1 MTSKVRTRLLLSALL
16 SFAVLSPAH
25 AQDKAEP
32 AKTEKPAAKEEA
44 KPVKKAEKKV
54 DLRKPKTVEAQSVT
68 TQPTGVTKEWIDA
81 ENKLIDPLNEKDK
94 ETVLIMRNKYS
105 YIRATRV
112 VSRDVG
118 NAVKSCGDKNPG
130 MKDKM
135 DARYKQ
141 WRSAIDPILD
151 TAQKQLD
158 KDIDAQKVVD
168 AGDLRDVL
176 DLHDEAYE
184 AAEKQITKTP
194 VTTKDA
200 CEGTLASM
208 DRTEDN
214 LIAILQQTLLPENVI
229 RKRAADA
236 EKMVA
241 KEKAAKQASQ
251 KAAPKADDKPDDKPK
266 AD

>member
-1 MTSKVRTRLLLSALL
+1 MTSMIRHNLLLTVLV
-16 SFAVLSPAH
+16 SFAVLSPAY

-32 AKTEKPAAKEEA
+32 AKTEKPAVKEDG
-44 KPVKKAEKKV
+44 KAEKKV
-54 DLRKPKTVEAQSVT
+54 DLRAPKKVQAQSAT
-68 TQPTGVTKEWIDA
+68 TAPTGATKEWIDA
-81 ENKLIDPLNEKDK
+81 ENKLIDPLSEKDK
-94 ETVLIMRNKYS
+94 ESVLILRNKYS

-118 NAVKSCGDKNPG
+118 NAVKSCGEKNPD

-158 KDIDAQKVVD
+158 KDIDKQKVVD
-168 AGDLRDVL
+168 ADDLRDVL

-184 AAEKQITKTP
+184 AAEKQVTKTP
-194 VTTKDA
+194 VTTKEA
-200 CEGTLASM
+200 CLGTLESM

-214 LIAILQQTLLPENVI
+214 LIAILQQTLLPEPVI

-251 KAAPKADDKPDDKPK
+251 KTSPKSDDKPK

>member
-1 MTSKVRTRLLLSALL
+1 MTSKIRTRLLLSALL
-16 SFAVLSPAH
+16 SVAVLSPAY

-32 AKTEKPAAKEEA
+32 AKTEKPAAKTEKTESKPAA
-44 KPVKKAEKKV
+44 KTEKKV
-54 DLRKPKTVEAQSVT
+54 ELRKPKTVEAQSAT
-68 TQPTGVTKEWIDA
+68 TAPTGATKEWIDA

-118 NAVKSCGDKNPG
+118 NAVKSCGDKNPDIKG
-130 MKDKM
+130 KM

-151 TAQKQLD
+151 TAQKQLN

-168 AGDLRDVL
+168 ADDLRDVL
-176 DLHDEAYE
+176 ELHDEAYE

-194 VTTKDA
+194 VTTKEA

-241 KEKAAKQASQ
+241 KDKAAKQAAQ
-251 KAAPKADDKPDDKPK
+251 KAAPKAEDKPK
-266 AD
+266 ED